1 MIPIIKLNAIVT
13 RKNRVDFSYTVSE
26 EIKNFFSSDLNFFYE
41 YPEQYNLSN
50 VPESILAVP
59 FVMNMMPL
67 VWISNTEL
75 VVNRLDDSFYNSLQ
89 DVLAGFRR
97 VHPDVA
103 FGGKLTVKQLEKNEY
118 EVDDTKK
125 ALLFSGGVDAVS
137 TLVTHI
143 DEKPMLINVWG
154 ADVHPDDMENHRVIE
169 RDLNQ
174 FSKELRLPFMFIRSS
189 IRWCFDESYLSEY
202 YKNAIHDTWWHGM
215 QHGVGLLSLLA
226 PYDYLEKVS
235 TNYIASSYTK
245 RDIGTIRCISFPF
258 VDSVL
263 KVGTTQCFHDGFEKR
278 RVDKIESIVASVAR
292 SKDKLLIP
300 LKVCFYPRNGEN
312 CCKCEKCLRTM
323 AAILVMGGNLGQ
335 FGFIPDY
342 PNVENYIERFCD
354 RNIVADDVI
363 TFWVELRGF
372 VKKHGTSN
380 LKMNWIADYQFNTF
394 QPKWYTPLET
404 RIRIRLGKIR
414 HALFEM
420 RKKDD

>member
-1 MIPIIKLNAIVT
+1 MMPVIKLNAIIT
-13 RKNRVDFSYTVSE
+13 KRNRVDFSYTVSE
-26 EIKNFFSSDLNFFYE
+26 EIKRFFSSELNFFYE
-41 YPEQYNLSN
+41 YPEQYDLSK

-75 VVNRLDDSFYNSLQ
+75 MTDRLDDSFYNSLQ
-89 DVLAGFRR
+89 DVLAGFKQ

-118 EVDDTKK
+118 VPDETKK

-137 TLVTHI
+137 TLVSHI

-169 RDLNQ
+169 RDLNR
-174 FSKELRLPFMFIRSS
+174 FSNELKLPFMFIRSS
-189 IRWCFDESYLSEY
+189 IRWCFDEPYLSEY
-202 YKNAIHDTWWHGM
+202 YKDTIHDTWWHGM

-245 RDIGTIRCISFPF
+245 RDIGKVRCISFPF

-263 KVGTTQCFHDGFEKR
+263 KMGPTQCIHDGFEKR
-278 RVDKIESIVASVAR
+278 RIDKMENIVTFAMGNKDVDS
-292 SKDKLLIP
+292 IP
-300 LKVCFYPRNGEN
+300 LKVCFHPRNGEN

-323 AAILVMGGNLGQ
+323 AAIMVMGGNLNQ

-342 PNVENYIERFCD
+342 SSAEDYIKRFCD
-354 RNIVADDVI
+354 RNIMSEEVI
-363 TFWVELRGF
+363 TFWDEIREF
-372 VKKHGTSN
+372 VRENGTSN
-380 LKMNWIADYQFNTF
+380 PKMNWIADYQFNTY

-404 RIRIRLGKIR
+404 QIRIRLGRIR

-420 RKKDD
+420 RKK